1 MLSKRTEISYENSHP
16 PRRPRQLSQALR
28 GAGAARAGPR
38 PLGLRHA
45 TSSWKRP
52 SCLTSPTR
60 GRHAAP
66 PGARARRCCA
76 SVNAACVQTRALAAT
91 RAAYSA
97 PTRPRA
103 AGRFRAPAP
112 APSPARPAERLGA
125 RARRLRPALEP
136 LPYKVDTSRP
146 SRRTNWTRLVP
157 LRPALEP
164 LPLRYQ
170 RREAL
175 VPPRHRPR
183 RRRAHPERV
192 SHWGRPGTR
201 VAQLVGDSRR
211 EARRRGESVE
221 ELGELRATVLLR
233 RRAGGYALR
242 SSPLHASILL
252 SQSLIAHRSSL
263 IAHRSS
269 LIAHRSSLIAHL

>member
-112 APSPARPAERLGA
+112 APSPARPAERLG
-125 RARRLRPALEP
+125 RARGGCGP
-136 LPYKVDTSRP
+136 LSSLSR
-146 SRRTNWTRLVP
+146 TKWTRLVHP
-157 LRPALEP
+157 AVPTGLVSSLCGPPSRLSRSATSDARLSSHRGTGPGGGARILRGSVTGGAP
-164 LPLRYQ
+164 
-170 RREAL
+170 
-175 VPPRHRPR
+175 
-183 RRRAHPERV
+183 
-192 SHWGRPGTR
+192 GRG
-201 VAQLVGDSRR
+201 S
-211 EARRRGESVE
+211 
-221 ELGELRATVLLR
+221 
-233 RRAGGYALR
+233 R
-242 SSPLHASILL
+242 SS
-252 SQSLIAHRSSL
+252 
-263 IAHRSS
+263 
-269 LIAHRSSLIAHL
+269 